1 MDAIE
6 GYETTGKT
14 SGDDLADLKKQLA
27 NRITPKKGRS
37 ILLWRI
43 LPIAACIFVM
53 IGVGRVFLTDKP
65 AKVKTSLVV
74 SKQTAQPDNIAIN
87 PPLIS
92 KKSTEVV
99 PQKLKHQ
106 NLVADM
112 VTPQRPTVS
121 ANKAIVFKSDTV
133 EYKGSTYVVNE
144 NESIDKLLK
153 KMEGMQVDSNGYI
166 AKNGQSNI
174 KIKLNGKEYTRGS
187 VEQALKNLPADIVE
201 KIQVI
206 DDYSDQASKV
216 GAAPRAS
223 GGKDTSA
230 PRYIMQKPMSLI
242 ISDNPVGNEKYLLMG
257 KTTNTKA
264 SRSKMIDI
272 TTNFNTVKD
281 VERGSNKFYGS
292 RQNQPLQSRDKSTQ
306 YFGRRAPEI
315 IPAMPSNIIAKGPVP
330 DNPIRNIDSLWLG
343 NTTGLAIKNYAAN
356 SNNLARGYIKS
367 KAGAVQSAIA
377 DNRVATVDPSMQG
390 RNTGLLIQNNSGPA
404 VKNVTH
410 YMVTGKVTNYKD
422 GSPMKG
428 AVISST
434 PGKELAKA
442 DVNGAFKVL
451 IPAGNTIT
459 ISYPGYISKSAKID
473 RPYNLIVILAEDKQP

>member
-1 MDAIE
+1 MHQLERDAQDDPFLMDAIE
-6 GYETTGKT
+6 GYEATGKT

-27 NRITPKKGRS
+27 NRITHKKGRS

-43 LPIAACIFVM
+43 LPIAASIFVM

-92 KKSTEVV
+92 KKSTDVV

-174 KIKLNGKEYTRGS
+174 QVKLNGKEYARGS
-187 VEQALKNLPADIVE
+187 VQQALKNLPADIVE

-206 DDYSDQASKV
+206 DDYGDQAAKIGV
-216 GAAPRAS
+216 
-223 GGKDTSA
+223 KSA
-230 PRYIMQKPMSLI
+230 MPNKILNLSTHAD
-242 ISDNPVGNEKYLLMG
+242 S
-257 KTTNTKA
+257 
-264 SRSKMIDI
+264 
-272 TTNFNTVKD
+272 VKN
-281 VERGSNKFYGS
+281 VFSVNKSYGS
-292 RQNQPLQSRDKSTQ
+292 RQNQSLQKRDTGTQ
-306 YFGRRAPEI
+306 YFGKVTSKPGSAK
-315 IPAMPSNIIAKGPVP
+315 PSISLNKDVQ
-330 DNPIRNIDSLWLG
+330 DNP
-343 NTTGLAIKNYAAN
+343 
-356 SNNLARGYIKS
+356 
-367 KAGAVQSAIA
+367 
-377 DNRVATVDPSMQG
+377 VATVDPSTQS

-404 VKNVTH
+404 VKNATH

-428 AVISST
+428 AVIST

-442 DVNGAFKVL
+442 DVNGAFKIL

-459 ISYPGYISKSAKID
+459 ISYPGYVSKSAKID
-473 RPYNLIVILAEDKQP
+473 RPYNLIVILAEDKRP